1 MNKGA
6 HGRNNRRSAFTL
18 VELLV
23 VIAIVAVLMAIFF
36 SVSGKMRERGLQA
49 KCAGNLKNIH
59 AAWGSYIA
67 DNNGRLPPAVTGQG
81 PWNEDYWTKSLGPYL
96 GFSKTLRGDGNAF
109 VGTVAFCPGNKGKPL
124 HTEKY
129 SALSYI
135 PNGLIGGVFNSSGQL
150 NAILETWPN
159 NRVSVALTVGAIDQP
174 SKRMLFASAKEN
186 MNRTFLD
193 ARNPGPYLATHF
205 NGGGNILF
213 ADGHVELY
221 KPDTNNF
228 ADAIGLVLG
237 PGK

>member
-6 HGRNNRRSAFTL
+6 HWRNNKRSAFTL

-67 DNNGRLPPAVTGQG
+67 DNNGRLPPALSGS
-81 PWNEDYWTKSLGPYL
+81 DYWTKSLGSYL
-96 GFSKTLRGDGNAF
+96 GFQNTPNGRNAQF
-109 VGTVAFCPGNKGKPL
+109 VGTVAFCPGNKGKPY
-124 HTEKY
+124 HTQKD

-135 PNGLIGGVFNSSGQL
+135 PNGLIGGVFDSSGQL
-150 NAILETWPN
+150 ITRLQTWPN
-159 NRVSVALTVGAIDQP
+159 NRVPVALTIGAIDQP
-174 SKRMLFASAKEN
+174 SKRMLFASQKETD
-186 MNRTFLD
+186 RSALVKSYLD
-193 ARNPGPYLATHF
+193 ANNPGPFLATHL